1 MSVLS
6 MVSNALLNALFMRPL
21 GAPGIALATVL
32 VAIAS
37 SAIVTLYVLAQIQK
51 REATA

>member
-6 MVSNALLNALFMRPL
+6 MVSNALLNALFMRTM

-37 SAIVTLYVLAQIQK
+37 SALVTLYVLAQIRK
-51 REATA
+51 REASS